1 MNRYCTVL
9 YPKDFANS
17 RGNISDNGLKEEA
30 SPNETLWLAPSLN
43 SRIKGEL
50 NQDNNKIGF

>member
-1 MNRYCTVL
+1 MDRYCTVL

-17 RGNISDNGLKEEA
+17 RGNICDNGLKEEA
-30 SPNETLWLAPSLN
+30 SPNETLWLDPSLN

-50 NQDNNKIGF
+50 N